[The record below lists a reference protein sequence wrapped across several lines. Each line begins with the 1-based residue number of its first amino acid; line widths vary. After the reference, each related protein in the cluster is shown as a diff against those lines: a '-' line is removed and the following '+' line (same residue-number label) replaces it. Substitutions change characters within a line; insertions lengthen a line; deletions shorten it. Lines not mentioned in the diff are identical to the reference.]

1 MTATILWTAF
11 EYGDYPASPFPADI
25 ALEAGASYEAG
36 SQAVATAWAMVS
48 SFTRRAYR
56 SVTSAVVVVRE
67 NGCSLFQW
75 PIHPA
80 PAALTIHYLTSP
92 GFDWAECGAKYL
104 PEIGAD
110 LDGPGTYRL
119 TQTGEVAAPTI
130 PPHVLNAVANLAI
143 YLLVQAPQRREFK
156 TQGAGDSNFTRE
168 SLMGYL
174 WGSGAG
180 PMLVDQVRL

>member
-1 MTATILWTAF
+1 MTATILSNSF
-11 EYGDYPASPFPADI
+11 EFGPYPNLPHDI
-25 ALEAGASYEAG
+25 ALEAGVSYEAG
-36 SQAVATAWAMVS
+36 AQAEATAWAMAS

-67 NGCSLFQW
+67 DSCSLFQW
-75 PIHPA
+75 PIEPK
-80 PAALTIHYLTSP
+80 PDALTIDYLTMP
-92 GFDWAECGAKYL
+92 AFDWKPCGAKYL

-119 TQTGEVAAPTI
+119 TQVGEVAAPTI
-130 PPHVLNAVANLAI
+130 PPHVINAVANLAI

-180 PMLVDQVRL
+180 PMLADQVLL